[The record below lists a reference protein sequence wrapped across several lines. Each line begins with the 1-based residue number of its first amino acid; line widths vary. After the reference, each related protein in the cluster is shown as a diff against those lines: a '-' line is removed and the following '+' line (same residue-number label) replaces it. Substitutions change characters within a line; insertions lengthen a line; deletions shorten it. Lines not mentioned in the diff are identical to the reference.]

1 MTIINLSDF
10 ENIIILDDY
19 VTIVIWIYMI
29 IMEFKC
35 LVNEILIK
43 YKFST

>member
-1 MTIINLSDF
+1 MIINNSSDF

-19 VTIVIWIYMI
+19 VTIVIWIYLI

-35 LVNEILIK
+35 LVIEILIK

>member
-1 MTIINLSDF
+1 MIIINSSDF

-19 VTIVIWIYMI
+19 VTIVIWIYLI

-35 LVNEILIK
+35 LVNEIFLK